1 MDTTIAIS
9 LAQKSTKNYLF
20 ITERIPFSKNKF
32 ALFNW
37 CVKMESFSF
46 FRLIPRVGG
55 GSSGRVIGVP
65 EGVFKCR
72 FVWQI
77 TSRYFL
83 STGFFS
89 ISQKER
95 PRFRRRR

>member
-1 MDTTIAIS
+1 
-9 LAQKSTKNYLF
+9 
-20 ITERIPFSKNKF
+20 
-32 ALFNW
+32 
-37 CVKMESFSF
+37 MESFLF

-77 TSRYFL
+77 TSRYFF
-83 STGFFS
+83 STFDGFLF
-89 ISQKER
+89 
-95 PRFRRRR
+95 RFRRRKGLGSGGFPKRRRVVLGLLLINVLFLFVVN